1 MPVPK
6 YDPRDPIIPKK
17 NVTPDVIY
25 AEPYRHAVVDSKVTH
40 YNDLY
45 TFLPGSKWKGILF
58 TQIKGADEEP
68 SPFQIGKDIPLQ
80 QYKKVK
86 NYELLLQGSGLQTTI
101 DETGQENLTGTCLVY
116 PGWLVNFGDM
126 FIADIGSGQAGLFV
140 ITARPEKKSRFKDA
154 VYEIQVK
161 LQDVMT
167 AELER
172 QIDVYVQET
181 YYFDRN
187 YLKYGSNPYIVDDQY
202 QDKVT
207 LEKYNKEFREI
218 YVNLFFDYQHNTF
231 VVPDPITAKT
241 YDPFVVKAV
250 SGIIDLMQFNLMH
263 RLNRYNVSD
272 FGIEKTITLFDCLLD
287 YKPEQLTNLAM
298 RNHKVIP
305 AHQFA
310 KNIRAYSFAFSGFS
324 QMVAPGGGPFDPYNI
339 SGVGVVPMVP
349 VPSGC
354 CNTCS
359 DDGTWDTGPAG
370 IALGGGGETVSDG
383 TEGTVLPHVHKDAY
397 ILSQAFYDRDMA
409 NMTKFER
416 LLWMGVE
423 RSSVNASDVLVYY
436 KSFSKWSRTDK
447 FYLGPLLFILTE
459 YALRSLYE

>member
-1 MPVPK
+1 MPIPK
-6 YDPRDPIIPKK
+6 FDPRDPIIPKK
-17 NVTPDVIY
+17 NLTPDAIY

-45 TFLPGSKWKGILF
+45 TFLPGSKWKGVLF

-68 SPFQIGKDIPLQ
+68 APFQIGKDIPLQ

-101 DETGQENLTGTCLVY
+101 DEIGQENLTGTCLVY

-126 FIADIGSGQAGLFV
+126 FIADIGSGQAGLFT
-140 ITARPEKKSRFKDA
+140 ITGRPEKKSRFNDA
-154 VYEIQVK
+154 VFEIQVK
-161 LQDVMT
+161 LQEVMT

-187 YLKYGSNPYIVDDQY
+187 YLKYGSNPYVVDDQY

-207 LEKYNKEFREI
+207 LEKLNKEYREM
-218 YVNLFFDYQHNTF
+218 YVNMFFDYQHNTF
-231 VVPDPITAKT
+231 VVPDPKTAKT
-241 YDPFVVKAV
+241 YDPFIVKAIT
-250 SGIIDLMQFNLMH
+250 SIIDLMQFNLMH
-263 RLNRYNVSD
+263 RINRFNVSD
-272 FGIEKTITLFDCLLD
+272 FGIEKAVTLFDCLLD
-287 YKPEQLTNLAM
+287 YKPEQLKFLAM
-298 RNHKVIP
+298 RNYKVIP
-305 AHQFA
+305 AHQFT
-310 KNIRAYSFAFSGFS
+310 KNIRAYSFAFSGFA
-324 QMVAPGGGPFDPYNI
+324 QMVTPAGGPFDPYNV

-349 VPSGC
+349 VPNGC
-354 CNTCS
+354 C
-359 DDGTWDTGPAG
+359 AG
-370 IALGGGGETVSDG
+370 CDEGEWPVDSFGINLGGGGETVSDG
-383 TEGTVLPHVHKDAY
+383 TEGTVLPIVHKDAY
-397 ILSQAFYDRDMA
+397 ILSKAFYDHDLP

-416 LLWMGVE
+416 LLWSGME
-423 RSSVNASDVLVYY
+423 RTTVNAADVLVYY
-436 KSFSKWSRTDK
+436 KSFGNWSQTDR